1 MDQELEIRQEPVWLE
16 GTAKSSLESFEF
28 LSEIMPLKQEIK
40 LEIREPVPTPEN
52 AFEENVEL
60 ASEMILLKQE
70 TRSELTE
77 PRITQPSAD
86 TKNKI
91 FIEQLKVDQLTP
103 YVKEENK
110 HIDISESKGLYCC
123 NV

>member
-1 MDQELEIRQEPVWLE
+1 MDQELVIKEEPVWLE

-28 LSEIMPLKQEIK
+28 LSEIMPQKQENK
-40 LEIREPVPTPEN
+40 LEITELVPTPEK

-70 TRSELTE
+70 TISELNE
-77 PRITQPSAD
+77 PRITQENAFEPSAD

-110 HIDISESKGLYCC
+110 F
-123 NV
+123 